1 MYSFSMRFHW
11 TMFRK
16 VGHVLFACKHCGD
29 WVAAREYTAFYG
41 QLHHHSL
48 QLFGTGYARDLNYQA
63 RIIKEETAMLSS
75 PRQGTF
81 VDLLYTNISF
91 ICVGQK
97 RGQCHNFIKISSE
110 MLHIQCYEYFDS
122 SSASKCSLAL
132 QLGLEPLANHC

>member
-75 PRQGTF
+75 QRQGTF
-81 VDLLYTNISF
+81 VDLH
-91 ICVGQK
+91 K
-97 RGQCHNFIKISSE
+97 
-110 MLHIQCYEYFDS
+110 YFVYLCWTEKGS
-122 SSASKCSLAL
+122 MPQFHK
-132 QLGLEPLANHC
+132 N